1 MIKYKLI
8 CKDCENTFDSWFASS
23 SEFEKLKKKNLLS
36 CHFCNSLKID
46 KSLMTPS
53 VVNKNKFL
61 EEKSNFKKYVKIKK
75 KINEYQKFIKKNF
88 DFVGE
93 NFAYE
98 ARAIHYK
105 SKKTKKGI
113 YGRASKKEI
122 QELKQEG
129 IETQTIQWID
139 SKDN

>member
-23 SEFEKLKKKNLLS
+23 SEFEKLKKKCLLS
-36 CHFCNSLKID
+36 CHFCESLKID

-61 EEKSNFKKYVKIKK
+61 EEKSNLKKYTKIKK

-105 SKKTKKGI
+105 NKSAKKGI
-113 YGRASKKEI
+113 YGSASKKEI
-122 QELKQEG
+122 QELKEEG
-129 IETQTIQWID
+129 IETQTIPWID

>member
-23 SEFEKLKKKNLLS
+23 SEFEKLKKKCLLS
-36 CHFCNSLKID
+36 CHFCESLKIE

-61 EEKSNFKKYVKIKK
+61 EEKSNLKKYTKIKK
-75 KINEYQKFIKKNF
+75 KINDYQKFIKKNF

-98 ARAIHYK
+98 ARAIHYNNK
-105 SKKTKKGI
+105 STKKGI
-113 YGRASKKEI
+113 YGSASKKEI
-122 QELKQEG
+122 QELKEEG
-129 IETQTIQWID
+129 IETQTIPWID

>member
-23 SEFEKLKKKNLLS
+23 SEFEKLKKKSLLS
-36 CHFCNSLKID
+36 CHFCESLKID

-61 EEKSNFKKYVKIKK
+61 EEKSNLKKYTKIKK

-105 SKKTKKGI
+105 NKSAKKGI
-113 YGRASKKEI
+113 YGSASKKEI
-122 QELKQEG
+122 QELKEEG
-129 IETQTIQWID
+129 IETQTIPWID